1 MTKSNFIMLP
11 TVDFCFKELMQN
23 PKVRKGF
30 ISALLNLPPEEVEDT
45 VLLPTLLSRDSADD
59 KLGIMDV
66 RVLLRDGT
74 QMNMEMQVKYFE
86 YWDERALFY
95 LSKMF
100 DSQIRKGESYEKL
113 QKCIHVSI
121 LDFIHFPNDN
131 KCYRRIHFRD
141 DQTSQLYS
149 DKMELQI
156 LELKKLPPEVKT
168 GEDVLA
174 WMRFFSSK
182 SKEEFQNMAKTNE
195 YLDEAY
201 NTLLNLS
208 ADEKKRLEY
217 EAREKALKDYNT
229 QISSAEKR
237 GLKAGEEIGRK
248 AGEEI
253 GRKAGEEIGIRK
265 GKELGVEEARQ
276 VFKLYMQGKSPEEI
290 AVLCNISI
298 DKVKQILK

>member
-1 MTKSNFIMLP
+1 MTKDNFIMLP

-30 ISALLNLPPEEVEDT
+30 ISALLDLSPDEVEDT

-66 RVLLRDGT
+66 RVLLKDGT

-95 LSKMF
+95 LRKMF

-182 SKEEFQNMAKTNE
+182 NKEEFQNMAKTNE
-195 YLDEAY
+195 YFDEAY

-208 ADEKKRLEY
+208 ADEQKRLEY

-237 GLKAGEEIGRK
+237 GIKAGEEIGLR
-248 AGEEI
+248 
-253 GRKAGEEIGIRK
+253 R
-265 GKELGVEEARQ
+265 GKELGEQEGERRTRQ
-276 VFKLYMQGKSPEEI
+276 IFKLYMQGKSLEEI
-290 AVLCNISI
+290 ADLCNIGI
-298 DKVKQILK
+298 DRVKQILEI

>member
-1 MTKSNFIMLP
+1 MTKDNFIMLP

-30 ISALLNLPPEEVEDT
+30 ISALLNLSPNEVEDT
-45 VLLPTLLSRDSADD
+45 VLLPTLLPRDSADD
-59 KLGIMDV
+59 KQGIMDV
-66 RVLLRDGT
+66 RVLLKNGT

-100 DSQIRKGESYEKL
+100 DSQIHKGESYEKL

-121 LDFIHFPNDN
+121 LDFIHFPND
-131 KCYRRIHFRD
+131 KECYRRIHFRD
-141 DQTSQLYS
+141 DKTSHLYS

-156 LELKKLPPEVKT
+156 LELKKLPSDVKT
-168 GEDVLA
+168 SQDILT
-174 WMRFFSSK
+174 WMKFFSGK
-182 SKEEFQNMAKTNE
+182 SRKEFQNMAKTNE

-237 GLKAGEEIGRK
+237 GLKAGEESGLR
-248 AGEEI
+248 
-253 GRKAGEEIGIRK
+253 R
-265 GKELGVEEARQ
+265 GKELGIQEARQ

-290 AVLCNISI
+290 ADLCNIGI
-298 DKVKQILK
+298 DKVKQILD

>member
-1 MTKSNFIMLP
+1 MLP

-30 ISALLNLPPEEVEDT
+30 ISALLNLSPEEVEDT

-66 RVLLRDGT
+66 RVLLKNGT

-237 GLKAGEEIGRK
+237 GLKAGEEMGRK
-248 AGEEI
+248 AGVEI
-253 GRKAGEEIGIRK
+253 GKKLGEQEGERRT
-265 GKELGVEEARQ
+265 RQ
-276 VFKLYMQGKSPEEI
+276 VFKLFMQGKSPEEI
-290 AVLCNISI
+290 AGLCNISI
-298 DKVKQILK
+298 DKVKQILE